1 MNDVL
6 DFQEGYVS
14 TLIGIMLLLVIIQ
27 NNRWRFNDNR
37 RENTLLLSLVVSV
50 FLACILDC
58 MVFYLDGKPGAFN
71 WWFLY
76 VANSFMYVINIALCC
91 CWLAFT
97 MEFLVAH
104 VSKLQ
109 IRVMGVV
116 VFITAITMLYNF
128 YDGSIF
134 YINEYNQYVR
144 GPNNSVLFW
153 LAIGLIG
160 YFLCVY
166 EYIVYKTGGIQLFP
180 ISSVVG
186 PLLVGIVVQMFN
198 YGVLVIWAAAAVS
211 ITGVILGLQNEM
223 IFRDNLTGVYN
234 RHFFDNINNII
245 KKKHPFG
252 LMFLDL
258 NEFKFIND
266 QYGHEA
272 GDEVLKTV
280 VKLMRKVVGFSGTI
294 IRYGG
299 DEFIILI
306 NSEDEQEMQ
315 EYVQNVKDEI
325 IDYNLESGKPYNIS
339 VAAGYCITSLEP
351 DKLMEAVNV
360 ADKYMYID
368 KENDKLSFY

>member
-1 MNDVL
+1 
-6 DFQEGYVS
+6 
-14 TLIGIMLLLVIIQ
+14 
-27 NNRWRFNDNR
+27 
-37 RENTLLLSLVVSV
+37 
-50 FLACILDC
+50 
-58 MVFYLDGKPGAFN
+58 
-71 WWFLY
+71 
-76 VANSFMYVINIALCC
+76 
-91 CWLAFT
+91 

-153 LAIGLIG
+153 LAIGLSG

-245 KKKHPFG
+245 
-252 LMFLDL
+252 
-258 NEFKFIND
+258 
-266 QYGHEA
+266 
-272 GDEVLKTV
+272 
-280 VKLMRKVVGFSGTI
+280 
-294 IRYGG
+294 
-299 DEFIILI
+299 
-306 NSEDEQEMQ
+306 
-315 EYVQNVKDEI
+315 
-325 IDYNLESGKPYNIS
+325 NL
-339 VAAGYCITSLEP
+339 
-351 DKLMEAVNV
+351 
-360 ADKYMYID
+360 
-368 KENDKLSFY
+368 